1 MVSAIS
7 KLITAENVALLS
19 VVITFTI
26 FVLSK
31 NQETRYKKLE
41 DKKTQ
46 YLKLINLMQKTFLA
60 SVDKKEKDL
69 NSGEMRNLFFDTGS
83 SLLLYGSKRIYRRYI
98 FFREFTTNPL
108 IKNCTY
114 YKEEIAMYIMSDIL
128 RTMRKE
134 VGLSLFNNIDDNDAL
149 AFFVNDISSNP
160 IATEK
165 NLDARFRI
173 KMIKFELWMI
183 DRCKGIWIKT
193 IFTTFIRPVFC
204 IFGIVI
210 KYIVVIPFGR
220 VIKHFFPAFGTN
232 VGEN

>member
-83 SLLLYGSKRIYRRYI
+83 SLLLYGSKRIIEGI
-98 FFREFTTNPL
+98 FSFESLRL
-108 IKNCTY
+108 I
-114 YKEEIAMYIMSDIL
+114 
-128 RTMRKE
+128 R
-134 VGLSLFNNIDDNDAL
+134 
-149 AFFVNDISSNP
+149 
-160 IATEK
+160 
-165 NLDARFRI
+165 
-173 KMIKFELWMI
+173 
-183 DRCKGIWIKT
+183 
-193 IFTTFIRPVFC
+193 
-204 IFGIVI
+204 
-210 KYIVVIPFGR
+210 
-220 VIKHFFPAFGTN
+220 
-232 VGEN
+232 